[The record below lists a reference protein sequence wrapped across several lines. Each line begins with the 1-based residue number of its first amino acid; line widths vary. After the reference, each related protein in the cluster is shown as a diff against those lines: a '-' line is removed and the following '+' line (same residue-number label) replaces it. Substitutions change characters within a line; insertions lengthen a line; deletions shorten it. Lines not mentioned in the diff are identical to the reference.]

1 VVKEAVFAV
10 PGDLATPTGGYG
22 YARRIIAEL
31 TALGWRMEVL
41 NLGEGFPWPTAGARA
56 VAAER
61 LALLPPG
68 RAIVVDG
75 LAFGVLPEAAEV
87 LRESHGLI
95 ALVHHPLALESGL
108 SAAQSAGLRTS
119 ERAALAGAR
128 HVITSSASTGRLL
141 VSDYG
146 VAPERLSVV
155 APGTDLPRTRSRGG
169 ERGIALLAV
178 GAVVPRKG
186 YDLLVA
192 ALSEFTHLPWRLVI
206 AGDGGRSPET
216 LAQLEADIARLG
228 LADRVALR
236 GAVSAEELASLYE
249 SSDLFVLPSRYEGYG
264 MAYTEAIA
272 HGLPVVGTTAGAIP
286 ETVPAEAG
294 VLVPPDD
301 VAALA
306 AVLRRLLEN
315 PRERERLA
323 AGARAV
329 RFPSWGE
336 QSALFGGVLE
346 RLALERLAQERLAL
360 ERPA

>member
-1 VVKEAVFAV
+1 MVRGAVVVKQAVFAV

-31 TALGWRMEVL
+31 GTLGWRIEVL
-41 NLGEGFPWPTAGARA
+41 DLGGGFPWPTAGARA
-56 VAAER
+56 IAAER

-87 LRESHGLI
+87 LRQSHGLI

-108 SAAQSAGLRTS
+108 NAAQAASLRTS

-141 VSDYG
+141 VSNYG

-155 APGTDLPRTRSRGG
+155 APGTDLVRAQRNGRAGAVAV
-169 ERGIALLAV
+169 ALLAV

-192 ALSEFTHLPWRLVI
+192 ALAKLKHLPWRLDI
-206 AGDGGRSPET
+206 AGDGGRSPAT
-216 LAQLEADIARLG
+216 FAQLKADIARFG
-228 LADRVALR
+228 LADRVTLR
-236 GAVSAEELASLYE
+236 GAVSADELASLYQ
-249 SSDLFVLPSRYEGYG
+249 SADLFVLPSRYEGYG
-264 MAYTEAIA
+264 MAYTEAIV

-286 ETVPAEAG
+286 ETVPAAAG

-301 VAALA
+301 SEALA
-306 AVLRRLLEN
+306 MVLRRLIEN

-323 AGARAV
+323 AGARAA
-329 RFPSWGE
+329 RFPSWKE
-336 QSALFGGVLE
+336 QSALFARVLE
-346 RLALERLAQERLAL
+346 HLTPGCAA
-360 ERPA
+360 